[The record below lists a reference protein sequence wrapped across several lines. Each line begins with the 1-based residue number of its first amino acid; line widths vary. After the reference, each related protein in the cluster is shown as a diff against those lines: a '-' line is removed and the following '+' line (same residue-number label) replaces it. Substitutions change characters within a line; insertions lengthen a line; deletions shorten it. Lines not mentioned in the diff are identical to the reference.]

1 MARRKKVPQVEP
13 VEIDFHGWRPDEVC
27 RELHRL
33 VERLAGGRGTTIR
46 VIHGRGA
53 GILAA
58 EVEQFARNDPRV
70 ASAEKDFFNPGIT
83 TLVLNGK
90 TAPPRG
96 HSPSSARTWEQAQEP
111 PIRKRK
117 R

>member
-13 VEIDFHGWRPDEVC
+13 VEVDFHGWRPDEVY
-27 RELHRL
+27 RELDRL
-33 VERLAGGRGTTIR
+33 VERHAGVKGTIR
-46 VIHGRGA
+46 IIHGRGA

-58 EVEQFARNDPRV
+58 EVDRFARNDPRV

-90 TAPPRG
+90 TAPPRRP
-96 HSPSSARTWEQAQEP
+96 SPSAARTWEQAPEP

>member
-1 MARRKKVPQVEP
+1 MARRKNVPQVEP
-13 VEIDFHGWRPDEVC
+13 VEIDFHGWRPDEVY
-27 RELHRL
+27 RELDRM
-33 VERLAGGRGTTIR
+33 VGRLAGGRETMIR

-58 EVEQFARNDPRV
+58 EVERFARNDPRV

-90 TAPPRG
+90 TAPPK
-96 HSPSSARTWEQAQEP
+96 HQSPTLIKSWEREQEP
-111 PIRKRK
+111 PIRRRK